1 MKSRRRRLLGLL
13 ALTCAAV
20 TSYCAGS
27 KLVAVA
33 AGTTSLVGMCLVAD
47 QLRQPLSNPSGSR
60 TSAAERPA
68 VRLALIL
75 GGLGLGCLILELG
88 LIALTLAGEAGGGRA
103 PRWLTD
109 LACPDE
115 WMMRP
120 AQVPGAAAAF
130 YWQGQLH
137 VQNAAGYRATGDYT
151 LEPEAFRIAAL
162 GDSFTYG
169 YGVAREEAYPAVL
182 ETRLSARGKVRVYNL
197 GVPTFNS
204 SDVLEV
210 AHRELPRLRPHLVIY
225 GICLNDFLPSRSRH
239 VDDMRWQV
247 ALPAPLVAPFTDRT
261 YVGRLLTCLYDEV
274 LRDARIRD
282 NFVSSAL
289 KDFNARLARFRA
301 ELKELNRICVEATGQ
316 PVLAMPFNERPGPFD
331 GARSRLARVAQM
343 AARDAQMDVISP
355 ESFRR
360 ANPDSV
366 RELRVSRW
374 EAHPSALTH
383 RLWAESFAAAVE
395 SHPAFC
401 RRFGGE
407 PGPGLPGGGLNRQ
420 EDEP

>member
-1 MKSRRRRLLGLL
+1 M
-13 ALTCAAV
+13 
-20 TSYCAGS
+20 
-27 KLVAVA
+27 
-33 AGTTSLVGMCLVAD
+33 
-47 QLRQPLSNPSGSR
+47 
-60 TSAAERPA
+60 
-68 VRLALIL
+68 IL
-75 GGLGLGCLILELG
+75 GGLGLGCFVLELG
-88 LIALTLAGEAGGGRA
+88 LIALTFAGEAGGGPA

-120 AQVPGAAAAF
+120 ARVPGAATAN

-137 VQNAAGYRATGDYT
+137 VQNAEGYRTTGDYA
-151 LEPEAFRIAAL
+151 LEPEAFRIAVL

-169 YGVAREEAYPAVL
+169 YGVAPEKAYPAVL

-204 SDVLEV
+204 TDVLEV
-210 AHRELPRLRPHLVIY
+210 ARRELPRLRPHLVIY

-247 ALPAPLVAPFTDRT
+247 ALPSPLVAPFADRT
-261 YVGRLLTCLYDEV
+261 YVGRLLTCLYDEA
-274 LRDARIRD
+274 LRNVRIRD

-289 KDFNARLARFRA
+289 KDFNARLTRFQA
-301 ELKELNRICVEATGQ
+301 ELEELNRVCVEATGQ

-355 ESFRR
+355 EPFRR
-360 ANPDSV
+360 ENPDSV

-374 EAHPSALTH
+374 EAHPSALAH
-383 RLWAESFAAAVE
+383 QLWAESFAAAVE
-395 SHPAFC
+395 SHPAF
-401 RRFGGE
+401 RQRFGGA
-407 PGPGLPGGGLNRQ
+407 PGPGLNRP